1 MDWPRQY
8 ANSCLRRAEREEN
21 AAAMAWIA
29 GSVLSVGGCRQA
41 RCLRE
46 KRARNR
52 RARGSDSEVRV
63 LRRARMVGSTPSVV
77 SIAAGAMV
85 TNGEND
91 GLSAVVLSVYCFEAC
106 GLNFLS
112 R

>member
-1 MDWPRQY
+1 
-8 ANSCLRRAEREEN
+8 
-21 AAAMAWIA
+21 
-29 GSVLSVGGCRQA
+29 
-41 RCLRE
+41 
-46 KRARNR
+46 
-52 RARGSDSEVRV
+52 
-63 LRRARMVGSTPSVV
+63 MVGSTPSVV